1 MKDRIEL
8 IGLVVLFALMIVFQI
23 TTVFGLLK
31 RAPRMHALLAAVM
44 PPLAVYYA
52 YREGLRIR
60 AIGLGVSIVLYVV
73 LRVVSG
79 L

>member
-8 IGLVVLFALMIVFQI
+8 IGLVVFFASMIVFQI

-31 RAPRMHALLAAVM
+31 RAPRMHALFGAVV

-52 YREGLRIR
+52 YREGLRVR
-60 AIGLGVSIVLYVV
+60 AIGLGVSLVFYVA
-73 LRVVSG
+73 LRIISHF
-79 L
+79 